1 MPTARPSR
9 DGSGFFIACDR
20 LSLSLGIIPMSDY
33 QLKPAVDKNTQD
45 IQALTKSLVELAASV
60 RVLAEGQ
67 KDLGDLVR
75 SQVEH
80 NLEIQSLKQSLRDLH
95 GVMNKAHERVEVLEA
110 HRLSTIAANKARSGL
125 VEKLIRYAP

>member
-1 MPTARPSR
+1 
-9 DGSGFFIACDR
+9 
-20 LSLSLGIIPMSDY
+20 MSDY

-95 GVMNKAHERVEVLEA
+95 GVMNKAQERVETLEA

-125 VEKLIRYAP
+125 VEKLIRYAPVIVAALLAFVTIGAAITIKELAL